1 MTTPDNDLTGRE
13 LEPAFRTERMP
24 APHDLVGILRE
35 RLDSLVLQLRA
46 ERGDVHAPED
56 VFVPIRRL
64 GALAEGLGDYGRAFT
79 KVAVEV
85 RGHIEDELIEAV
97 GEQDG
102 IPMSG
107 LLVPDEDGTDLK
119 VELDSR
125 NEYKIDAGP
134 VIDGAA
140 LFTRQHAPSMLG
152 FTADDLT
159 TGEQLPG
166 LFGDRLLIT
175 EEALIALMTEGMRT
189 LIACGQFKPQVTKVR
204 ALATEIA
211 RTDPKVAST
220 ITDMLRGA
228 KSTEF
233 KGVRV
238 KREQPK

>member
-46 ERGDVHAPED
+46 ERGEVHAPED

-97 GEQDG
+97 GERDG

-119 VELDSR
+119 IELDSR
-125 NEYKIDAGP
+125 NEYNIDTETVKSAVTALVLASNP
-134 VIDGAA
+134 AA
-140 LFTRQHAPSMLG
+140 IRLRQASDDV
-152 FTADDLT
+152 TALAA
-159 TGEQLPG
+159 E
-166 LFGDRLLIT
+166 LL
-175 EEALIALMTEGMRT
+175 ADAMTT

>member
-46 ERGDVHAPED
+46 ERGEVHAPED

-64 GALAEGLGDYGRAFT
+64 GALAEGLGDYGRAFS
-79 KVAVEV
+79 KVALEV

-107 LLVPDEDGTDLK
+107 MLVPDEDGTDLK
-119 VELDSR
+119 IELDSR
-125 NEYKIDAGP
+125 NEYNIDIETVKSAVTALVLASNP
-134 VIDGAA
+134 AEIWLRQAPDDVTTWAA
-140 LFTRQHAPSMLG
+140 ELL
-152 FTADDLT
+152 ADAMT
-159 TGEQLPG
+159 TLV
-166 LFGDRLLIT
+166 
-175 EEALIALMTEGMRT
+175 
-189 LIACGQFKPQVTKVR
+189 ACGQFKPQVTKVR

-220 ITDMLRGA
+220 ITDMLKRA